1 MKTILNTI
9 AKLHMGAQTKRKSI
23 TMPNT
28 RFAKD
33 LLAHLKKH
41 NLIKGYDWDFKSNTF
56 KVLFRHWA
64 GNITHLDYLKLVTR
78 PSNRKYVTYNK
89 MVRYFGKKG
98 HVLISTP
105 HGLFN
110 HRTLL
115 TLKPYTRK
123 KIAGEAIAIIKY

>member
-9 AKLHMGAQTKRKSI
+9 SRLHMGAKTKRKSI
-23 TMPNT
+23 TLPNT

-33 LLAHLKKH
+33 LLVHLKKH
-41 NLIKGYDWDFKSNTF
+41 NLIRGYDWDFKSNTI

-64 GNITHLDYLKLVTR
+64 GNVTHLEYLTLLTR
-78 PSNRKYVTYNK
+78 PSNRKYVNYSK
-89 MVRYFGKKG
+89 MVTYYGRKG

-123 KIAGEAIAIIKY
+123 KIAGEAIAVLKY